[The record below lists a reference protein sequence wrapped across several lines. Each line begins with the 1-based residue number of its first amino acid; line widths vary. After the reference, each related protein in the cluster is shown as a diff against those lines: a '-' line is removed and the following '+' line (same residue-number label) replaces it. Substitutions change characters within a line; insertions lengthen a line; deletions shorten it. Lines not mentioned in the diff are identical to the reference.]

1 MELRYNSFGQH
12 MKKQFGTNVY
22 KVNID
27 AGFTCPN
34 RDGSLGFGGCI
45 YCNNDSFRPSSCKP
59 SMSVKEQITNGIA
72 YLSRRYGASKFLAY
86 FQPYSNTYAPVE
98 ELEIFYKEAL
108 AEPSVIGL
116 AIGTR
121 PDCIDSEKLALL
133 ESLGKKHFILV
144 EYGLQSIY
152 DKTLRF
158 INRGHDYK
166 TFLDAVS
173 LTKSKGIFVGAHLIV
188 GFPTETREET
198 LNMADEVSGLHLDF
212 LKIHQLQVVK
222 DTLLAQMHKEN
233 PFHTFEYEE
242 YLDFIVDFIERLS
255 PDIVLQR
262 LFATAPDDI
271 LIAPRWDRSRHQIT
285 RDIQQRFIERDTFQG
300 KKYKGQGVTTPLS
313 VL

>member
-1 MELRYNSFGQH
+1 MQ
-12 MKKQFGTNVY
+12 
-22 KVNID
+22 
-27 AGFTCPN
+27 
-34 RDGSLGFGGCI
+34 
-45 YCNNDSFRPSSCKP
+45 
-59 SMSVKEQITNGIA
+59 
-72 YLSRRYGASKFLAY
+72 
-86 FQPYSNTYAPVE
+86 
-98 ELEIFYKEAL
+98 
-108 AEPSVIGL
+108 EPSVIGL

-133 ESLGKKHFILV
+133 ESLAKKHFILV
-144 EYGLQSIY
+144 EYGFQSIY

-222 DTLLAQMHKEN
+222 DTPLAQMYKEN

-242 YLDFIVDFIERLS
+242 YLDFVVDFIERLS

-262 LFATAPDDI
+262 LFATTPDDM

-285 RDIQQRFIERDTFQG
+285 NDIQQRFIERDTFQG
-300 KKYKGQGVTTPLS
+300 KKYKGQGVIAPLS

>member
-1 MELRYNSFGQH
+1 MELRYNSFGAY

-72 YLSRRYGASKFLAY
+72 YMSRRYGASKFLAY

-98 ELEIFYKEAL
+98 ELESLYKEAL
-108 AEPSVIGL
+108 QEPSVIGL
-116 AIGTR
+116 AVGTR

-133 ESLGKKHFILV
+133 ESLTKKHFILV

-152 DKTLRF
+152 DKTLSF

-188 GFPTETREET
+188 GFPTETKEEM
-198 LNMADEVSGLHLDF
+198 LNMADEISRVNLDF

-222 DTLLAQMHKEN
+222 DTPLAQMYKEN

-242 YLDFIVDFIERLS
+242 YLNFVVDFIERLS
-255 PDIVLQR
+255 PEIVLQR
-262 LFATAPDDI
+262 LFATAPDDM
-271 LIAPRWDRSRHQIT
+271 LIAPKWDRSRHQIT
-285 RDIQQRFIERDTFQG
+285 RDIQQRFVDRDTFQG
-300 KKYKGQGVTTPLS
+300 KKYKGQEIIAPLS
-313 VL
+313 AL

>member
-1 MELRYNSFGQH
+1 
-12 MKKQFGTNVY
+12 MKKCFGTAIY

-45 YCNNDSFRPSSCKP
+45 YCNNDSFRPTSCKP
-59 SMSVKEQITNGIA
+59 SLPVREQVKNGIS
-72 YLSRRYGASKFLAY
+72 YLSRRYGANKFLAY
-86 FQPYSNTYAPVE
+86 FQPYSNTYASVN
-98 ELEIFYKEAL
+98 ELEAFYKEAL
-108 AEPSVIGL
+108 EEPSVIGL

-121 PDCIDSEKLALL
+121 PDCVDSEKLSLL
-133 ESLGKKHFILV
+133 ESLAKNHFILV

-152 DKTLRF
+152 DKTLQF

-173 LTKSKGIFVGAHLIV
+173 LTKSRGISVGAHLIV
-188 GFPTETREET
+188 GFPTETKEEM
-198 LNMADEVSGLHLDF
+198 LNMADEISGLHPDF

-222 DTLLAQMHKEN
+222 DTLLAEMYKEN

-262 LFATAPDDI
+262 LFATTPDEI

-285 RDIQQRFIERDTFQG
+285 NDIQQRFVDRNTFQG
-300 KKYKGQGVTTPLS
+300 KRYKVKEIA
-313 VL
+313 V